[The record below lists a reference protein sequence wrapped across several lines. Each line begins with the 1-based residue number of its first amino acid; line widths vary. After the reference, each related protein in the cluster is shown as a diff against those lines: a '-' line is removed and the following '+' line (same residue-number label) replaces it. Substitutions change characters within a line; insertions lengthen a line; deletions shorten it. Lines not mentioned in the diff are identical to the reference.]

1 MIDSEQLRHDVIRP
15 VLRYLDPVVPY
26 SEAAENLLMGTCAHE
41 SKGGRYISQIK
52 GPARGIF
59 QMEPA
64 TEKDI
69 HENYLEYRPELDD
82 LVMAL
87 RMTPFTPI
95 LNAGL
100 SNLRCNLYYQAA
112 MARVHY
118 YRVRFAMPENGNIAG
133 MANYWKLH
141 YNTPEGRGTEE
152 AFIEDYM
159 RLVK

>member
-1 MIDSEQLRHDVIRP
+1 MINSDQLRLDVIRP
-15 VLRYLDPVVPY
+15 VLKYLDPVVPY
-26 SEAAENLLMGTCAHE
+26 SVAAENLLMGTCAHE
-41 SKGGRYISQIK
+41 SKGGSYISQIK

-69 HENYLEYRPELDD
+69 IENYLAYRPELDD

-100 SNLRCNLYYQAA
+100 SNLRCNLYYQTA

-118 YRVRFAMPENGNIAG
+118 YRVKWAMPDAENVAQL
-133 MANYWKLH
+133 ANYWKLH
-141 YNTPEGRGTEE
+141 YNTPDGRGTEE
-152 AFIEDYM
+152 RFIEDYH
-159 RLVK
+159 RYLK